1 MTNKLCQLYI
11 IETGKQWNDQKLK
24 CMDWKF
30 FKLLY
35 LFKGNSYFKFQNN
48 ITECISF
55 SKHVALSFDKEVHS
69 VCVWILYQQPIKSS
83 RELTQQENFLSI
95 IY

>member
-1 MTNKLCQLYI
+1 MKI
-11 IETGKQWNDQKLK
+11 
-24 CMDWKF
+24 F

-35 LFKGNSYFKFQNN
+35 LFKENSYFKFQNN
-48 ITECISF
+48 IIEYISF
-55 SKHVALSFDKEVHS
+55 SKHVALSFDKEAHS
-69 VCVWILYQQPIKSS
+69 VCVWIHYQKPVKSS